1 MKPFVPLL
9 ALLLSFGAAA
19 AEVSDATVEKILGV
33 SGAKHSSKA
42 QNRYGIQFSDVEY
55 QDGKGQTLFTLRLG
69 TPEQYALW
77 KQAAGEDA
85 QDLSGV
91 GQEAFRYKSFK
102 AVCAKSAT
110 VAACVTPDFLLKS
123 PAITDAHLQALL
135 KAAL

>member
-1 MKPFVPLL
+1 MKSFVPLL

-42 QNRYGIQFSDVEY
+42 QKRYGIQFSDVEY

-77 KQAAGEDA
+77 KQAAGGDA
-85 QDLSGV
+85 
-91 GQEAFRYKSFK
+91 
-102 AVCAKSAT
+102 
-110 VAACVTPDFLLKS
+110 
-123 PAITDAHLQALL
+123 
-135 KAAL
+135 